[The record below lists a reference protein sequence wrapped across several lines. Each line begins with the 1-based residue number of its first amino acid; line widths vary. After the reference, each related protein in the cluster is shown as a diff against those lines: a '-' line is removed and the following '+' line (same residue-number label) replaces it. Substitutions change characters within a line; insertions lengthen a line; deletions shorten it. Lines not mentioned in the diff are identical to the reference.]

1 MLESVRKLFEC
12 EKIEYF
18 AAADYSFLEEINPK
32 LITRSGFP
40 PKSVIVFLLPYY
52 TGETVN
58 ISRYS
63 ASLDY
68 HIIIKE
74 ITDKLI
80 RELKQN
86 YPEYNFAGFGDHSP
100 INEREAALSCGLG
113 ILGDNGL
120 IINEKYGSY
129 VFIAEIL
136 TDLPPDV
143 LGAAKPEAVLRCEGC
158 GACKKICPTGCL
170 SDYEKECLSAITQK
184 KGDLSFEEIALI
196 RKHGTVWGCDACQSV
211 CPHNKNPEL
220 TPIDFFYR
228 ERIDEL
234 TSDILNAMSD
244 EEFKRRAFAW
254 RGRKTV
260 ERNLGYFESEDN

>member
-32 LITRSGFP
+32 LITRSGFE

-80 RELKQN
+80 RVLKET

-100 INEREAALSCGLG
+100 IDERRAALSSGLG

-129 VFIAEIL
+129 VFIGEVV

-143 LGAAKPEAVLRCEGC
+143 LGAEEPQSLLRCEGC
-158 GACKKICPTGCL
+158 GACKKTCPTGCL
-170 SDYEKECLSAITQK
+170 NDYGKECLSAITQK
-184 KGDLSFEEIALI
+184 KGELSEAQIALI